1 MQDQGLGLELLHW
14 GVAGVY
20 GRASGLSSTEGEQ
33 GMYGCARG
41 ASSSLVWRARGASS
55 PVRWPRTFKVRKKS
69 LLAMST
75 DIAPISSMVDG
86 LALKF
91 EEDFVFKCP

>member
-1 MQDQGLGLELLHW
+1 MVGAAP
-14 GVAGVY
+14 GVRVGVTPPGREQGVY

-55 PVRWPRTFKVRKKS
+55 SPVRWPRTLR
-69 LLAMST
+69 
-75 DIAPISSMVDG
+75 
-86 LALKF
+86 
-91 EEDFVFKCP
+91 